1 MTDCQLKLC
10 LRIFFFVSCG
20 AEENGQRLSGDVM
33 QFSKVLS
40 LHLSNLEVMSF
51 SLEESFHCICE
62 TQEAL
67 RCQAHTH
74 KHAQYTH
81 ASNIILSAYIFQGY
95 CYCFYVLIHSFP
107 TYNYQFMP
115 LLRFLPEVFVSII
128 SKQLLFGEWALNK
141 TNNFGWKKSRWK
153 QHLQVNLLFFYIFNI
168 SYLISVLLPNSG
180 C

>member
-1 MTDCQLKLC
+1 
-10 LRIFFFVSCG
+10 
-20 AEENGQRLSGDVM
+20 M

-115 LLRFLPEVFVSII
+115 LLQFLPEVFVCVDRAGVGQGSMR
-128 SKQLLFGEWALNK
+128 LNS
-141 TNNFGWKKSRWK
+141 WVR
-153 QHLQVNLLFFYIFNI
+153 FFPGYASTRKHTFRC
-168 SYLISVLLPNSG
+168 VFV
-180 C
+180 

>member
-1 MTDCQLKLC
+1 MQFQKIQIRQGDSKISTLSGGYDDRLSTETVFAGL
-10 LRIFFFVSCG
+10 FFFVSCG

-74 KHAQYTH
+74 KHARYTH

-115 LLRFLPEVFVSII
+115 LLQFLPEVFVSII
-128 SKQLLFGEWALNK
+128 SKQLLFGE
-141 TNNFGWKKSRWK
+141 
-153 QHLQVNLLFFYIFNI
+153 
-168 SYLISVLLPNSG
+168 
-180 C
+180 

>member
-1 MTDCQLKLC
+1 MQFQKIQIRQGDSKISTLSGGYDDRLSTETVFTGL
-10 LRIFFFVSCG
+10 FFFPVSCG

-33 QFSKVLS
+33 QSSKVLS

-81 ASNIILSAYIFQGY
+81 SSNIILSAYIFQGY

-115 LLRFLPEVFVSII
+115 LLEFLPEVFVSII
-128 SKQLLFGEWALNK
+128 SKQLLFGE
-141 TNNFGWKKSRWK
+141 
-153 QHLQVNLLFFYIFNI
+153 
-168 SYLISVLLPNSG
+168 
-180 C
+180 